1 MKYFYLLHDSAE
13 IENILEFSF
22 GFHGYIDNIIGIN
35 KNIVSKKL
43 NACKFS
49 NKLCF
54 KLKKMYHPAIQNPI
68 KNNIDINK
76 NIIIT
81 GPNAAGKTT
90 IIKATIINLL
100 LTQQIGY
107 GFFDN
112 GKSGTFDYI
121 HCYLNIPDS
130 CSRDSLFQA
139 EARRCKQI
147 LDTIELNP
155 QKKHFCIFDELYSGT
170 NPYEAIG
177 SAYSYLHYMNGF
189 KNVKYMLTTHFIKLC
204 ILFENDKKT
213 TNYNMQTKMINEKA
227 IYSYKLIKGY
237 STIRG
242 GICVL
247 RELRYPYQILCST
260 KKIMR
265 SL

>member
-1 MKYFYLLHDSAE
+1 MHNDLW
-13 IENILEFSF
+13 IEILEVP
-22 GFHGYIDNIIGIN
+22 
-35 KNIVSKKL
+35 IVLS
-43 NACKFS
+43 
-49 NKLCF
+49 
-54 KLKKMYHPAIQNPI
+54 QNMI
-68 KNNIDINK
+68 L
-76 NIIIT
+76 T

-90 IIKATIINLL
+90 LIKSTLL
-100 LTQQIGY
+100 NILFSQQVGF
-107 GFFDN
+107 GFF
-112 GKSGTFDYI
+112 KKARITPFDYI
-121 HCYLNIPDS
+121 HAYINIPDTIA
-130 CSRDSLFQA
+130 RDSLFQA

-155 QKKHFCIFDELYSGT
+155 KKKHFCIFDELYSGT

-204 ILFENDKKT
+204 TLFENDKKT
-213 TNYNMQTKMINEKA
+213 TNYNMQTKMIDEKA

-247 RELRYPYQILCST
+247 RELRYPYQILRST